1 MDVVVI
7 GAGPAGVLAAIR
19 AADLGARTT
28 LVSSAEF
35 GGMAANDGPVPIRAL
50 AYAARLVHEA
60 RHLPRYGI
68 TVGEFA
74 LQYDELLA
82 RVGEVVRDV
91 RARSPLRERID
102 ALGVT
107 VYERV
112 GAARFVD
119 PHTIETEH
127 GPPAAGGEA
136 DHLHRRCRPSNCRPR
151 LRAHAH
157 AQRRM
162 GVDRGARVD
171 AGRWCREHGSAD
183 RFHVPRVWHQG

>member
-1 MDVVVI
+1 
-7 GAGPAGVLAAIR
+7 
-19 AADLGARTT
+19 
-28 LVSSAEF
+28 
-35 GGMAANDGPVPIRAL
+35 MAANDGPVPVRAL

-82 RVGEVVRDV
+82 RVGEIVRDV
-91 RARSPLRERID
+91 RARSPLRERMD

-119 PHTIETEH
+119 PHTIETER
-127 GPPAAGGEA
+127 G
-136 DHLHRRCRPSNCRPR
+136 PR
-151 LRAHAH
+151 LRAEKLIICTGGVG
-157 AQRRM
+157 RRIAVRV
-162 GVDRGARVD
+162 GHLPDAVRPDRRAART
-171 AGRWCREHGSAD
+171 
-183 RFHVPRVWHQG
+183 